1 MVGSDVIVIVS
12 LIHNK
17 PIDNI
22 YVIMLFKRIVIKYNR
37 SHIHISSYTKFGVLN
52 KTLQDLIPSITP

>member
-22 YVIMLFKRIVIKYNR
+22 YVLGNYAI
-37 SHIHISSYTKFGVLN
+37 
-52 KTLQDLIPSITP
+52 